1 MKQLKRLETFSNNF
15 DGNWNIPSY
24 LILVLETMRLFVG
37 YAVFQSISVLFD
49 GAIKLQ

>member
-15 DGNWNIPSY
+15 DGIPSY